1 MATVRNI
8 LFIMC
13 DQLRADYLSC
23 YGHPRLA
30 TLNIDRLA
38 AMGTR
43 FTRAYVQGS
52 VCGPSRMSYYTGR
65 YVMSHG
71 ATWNFV
77 PLPAGERT
85 LGDYLRAAGLR
96 TAVVGKT
103 HAASDVEGI
112 TRLTLSPETGAGL
125 LLAEAGFEPYA
136 RHDGIVPD
144 SAVGKRG
151 GVYNSY
157 LKTKGYDSRNP
168 WHEYAN
174 AGAAAEGGIASGWN
188 MRNAKLAARVD
199 EADSETA
206 WTTNRAVDFIR
217 EQGDAPWCLHLSYIK
232 PHWPYI
238 APAPYHA
245 AFGADDCMAPVRS
258 DHERDDAHPVYRAF
272 RQHPEGL
279 AFSRDEVRRTVIP
292 AYMGLVKQID
302 DHIGRLLAF
311 LAAAGRMDDTM
322 IVFTSDHGDYLGD
335 HWLGEKEMMFEQGV
349 RVPLIIV
356 DPSEQAARNVVSDAL
371 VEAIDLVP
379 TFLDALG
386 QTIPDHI
393 IEGRSLLPLLR
404 GGAAPARDAVFCE
417 LDYAF
422 YGARRELA
430 RDADNARAVMVR
442 TQQWKLIHYDG
453 FAPQLFDLVN
463 DPLELIDRGA
473 DAGAADRRRELYD
486 LLFNWMRQ
494 RRNRIT
500 VERAKVVGH
509 SDPDHPMGVIIGHW

>member
-1 MATVRNI
+1 MASVRNI

-30 TLNIDRLA
+30 TPNIDRLA
-38 AMGTR
+38 AVGTR

-52 VCGPSRMSYYTGR
+52 VCGPSRMSFYTGR

-136 RHDGIVPD
+136 RHDGIVPE
-144 SAVGKRG
+144 SAIKKQG
-151 GVYNSY
+151 GVYNAF
-157 LKTKGYDSRNP
+157 LKAKGYAAPNP
-168 WHEYAN
+168 WHDYAN
-174 AGAAAEGGIASGWN
+174 AGAAADGGIASGWN
-188 MRNAKLAARVD
+188 MRNAKLAARVA

-206 WTTNRAVDFIR
+206 WTTDRAMDFVR
-217 EQGDAPWCLHLSYIK
+217 EQGEQPWCLHLSYIK

-238 APAPYHA
+238 AAAPYHA
-245 AFGADDCMAPVRS
+245 AFGADDCVAPVRAQ
-258 DHERDDAHPVYRAF
+258 HERDDVHPVYRAF
-272 RQHPEGL
+272 RQHPEGVE
-279 AFSRDEVRRTVIP
+279 FSRDQVRHTVIP

-311 LAAAGRMDDTM
+311 LEDAGRMNDTM

-335 HWLGEKEMMFEQGV
+335 HWLGEKEMLFEQCV

-356 DPSEQAARNVVSDAL
+356 DPSDQAARNVVSHTL
-371 VEAIDLVP
+371 VEAIDIVP

-386 QTIPDHI
+386 QSIPDHI
-393 IEGRSLLPLLR
+393 IEGHSLLPLLH
-404 GGAAPARDAVFCE
+404 GKAAPARDAVFCE

-422 YGARRELA
+422 YTARHELGVGV
-430 RDADNARAVMVR
+430 DNARAVMVR
-442 TQQWKLIHYDG
+442 TQDWKLVHYDG
-453 FAPQLFDLVN
+453 FPPQLYDMTN
-463 DPLELIDRGA
+463 DPLELNDRGA
-473 DAGAADRRRELYD
+473 DAGLVNVRRELYD

-500 VERAKVVGH
+500 LRSAQVVGR
-509 SDPDHPMGVIIGHW
+509 SQPNVDIGVIIGQW

>member
-1 MATVRNI
+1 MASVRNI

-30 TLNIDRLA
+30 TPNIDRLA

-43 FTRAYVQGS
+43 FTRAYIQGS
-52 VCGPSRMSYYTGR
+52 VCGPSRMSFYTGR

-85 LGDYLRAAGLR
+85 LGDYLRVAGLR

-112 TRLTLSPETGAGL
+112 TRLTLNPETGAGL

-136 RHDGIVPD
+136 RHDGIIPD
-144 SAVGKRG
+144 SAIEKHG
-151 GVYNSY
+151 GVYNAF
-157 LKTKGYDSRNP
+157 LKTKGYAARNP
-168 WHEYAN
+168 WHDYAN
-174 AGAAAEGGIASGWN
+174 AGAAADGSIASGWN
-188 MRNAKLAARVD
+188 MRNAGLSALVD

-206 WTTNRAVDFIR
+206 WTTDRAMDFIR
-217 EQGDAPWCLHLSYIK
+217 EQGEQPWCLHLSYIK

-238 APAPYHA
+238 AAAPYHA
-245 AFGADDCMAPVRS
+245 AFGADDCVAPVRAQ
-258 DHERDDAHPVYRAF
+258 HQRDDVHPVYRAF
-272 RQHPEGL
+272 RHHPEGE

-311 LAAAGRMDDTM
+311 LEDAGRMNDTM

-335 HWLGEKEMMFEQGV
+335 HWLGEKEMLFEQCV

-356 DPSEQAARNVVSDAL
+356 DPSDQAARNVVSDAL
-371 VEAIDLVP
+371 VEAIDIVP

-386 QTIPDHI
+386 QSIPDHI
-393 IEGRSLLPLLR
+393 IEGHSLLPLLH
-404 GGAAPARDAVFCE
+404 GKAAPARDAVFCE

-422 YGARRELA
+422 YTARHELGVGV
-430 RDADNARAVMVR
+430 DNARAVMVR
-442 TQQWKLIHYDG
+442 TQHWKLVHYDG
-453 FAPQLFDLVN
+453 FPPQLYDMTN
-463 DPLELIDRGA
+463 DPLELNDRGA
-473 DAGAADRRRELYD
+473 DAGLTNVRRELYD
-486 LLFNWMRQ
+486 LLFNWMRR

-500 VERAKVVGH
+500 LRSAQVVGRSQPK
-509 SDPDHPMGVIIGHW
+509 SDIGVVIGQW

>member
-1 MATVRNI
+1 
-8 LFIMC
+8 
-13 DQLRADYLSC
+13 
-23 YGHPRLA
+23 
-30 TLNIDRLA
+30 
-38 AMGTR
+38 
-43 FTRAYVQGS
+43 
-52 VCGPSRMSYYTGR
+52 MSFYTGR

-144 SAVGKRG
+144 SAIEKHG
-151 GVYNSY
+151 GVYNAF
-157 LKTKGYDSRNP
+157 LKAKGYAAPNP
-168 WHEYAN
+168 WHDYAN
-174 AGAAAEGGIASGWN
+174 AGAAADGGIASGWN
-188 MRNAKLAARVD
+188 MRNAKLAARVA

-206 WTTNRAVDFIR
+206 WTTDRAMDFVR
-217 EQGDAPWCLHLSYIK
+217 EQGEQPWCLHLSYIK

-238 APAPYHA
+238 AAAPYHA
-245 AFGADDCMAPVRS
+245 AFGADDCVAPVRAQ
-258 DHERDDAHPVYRAF
+258 HERDDVHPVYRAF
-272 RQHPEGL
+272 RQHPEGVE
-279 AFSRDEVRRTVIP
+279 FSRDQVRHTVIP

-311 LAAAGRMDDTM
+311 LEDAGRMNDTM

-335 HWLGEKEMMFEQGV
+335 HWLGEKELMFEQCV

-356 DPSEQAARNVVSDAL
+356 DPLDQAARNVVSDAL
-371 VEAIDLVP
+371 VEAIDIVP

-386 QTIPDHI
+386 QSIPDHI
-393 IEGRSLLPLLR
+393 IEGHSLLPLLH
-404 GGAAPARDAVFCE
+404 GKAAPARDAVFCE

-422 YGARRELA
+422 YTARHELGVG
-430 RDADNARAVMVR
+430 ADNARAVMVR
-442 TQQWKLIHYDG
+442 TQHWKLVHYDG
-453 FAPQLFDLVN
+453 FPPQLYDMTN
-463 DPLELIDRGA
+463 DPLELNDRGA
-473 DAGAADRRRELYD
+473 DAGLVNVRRELYD

-500 VERAKVVGH
+500 LRSAQVVGR
-509 SDPDHPMGVIIGHW
+509 SQPNVDIGVIIGQW